1 MTKFGIITWVDP
13 DEPVQ
18 NIKGFASEVEN
29 LGFNS
34 LWIWDTPLYTKDAYI
49 ALTLAALG
57 TKRILIGPGVSNP
70 VNRDVPTI
78 VNTISTLDDLSEGRA
93 ILGFANGGHGAVKA
107 LGHTPPSFAQFK
119 EALIRIQTLLQGQE
133 IILDENTSYAVN
145 SVRRPIP
152 IYTASAGPKMLQL
165 SGGIADGILLAGSN
179 DLKIVSNNMELFFNG
194 ATTIG
199 RSPDNLK
206 VNIQVTVSY
215 NDNPK
220 VAINDLKKLVTYLVL
235 RRASNTFPEDYV
247 PAIQK
252 IQKAFNH
259 RTSPS
264 GFSNEVLNYVP
275 DSLVKHMA
283 IVGSEEECI
292 DHLKKIIRLKPD
304 EITFRI
310 ISTDRM
316 YRLKMVAKLI
326 SKLS

>member
-18 NIKGFASEVEN
+18 NMQGFANQVEN

-57 TKRILIGPGVSNP
+57 TKKILIGPGVSNP
-70 VNRDVPTI
+70 VNRDIPTI
-78 VNTISTLDDLSEGRA
+78 VNTISTLDDLSGGRA

-107 LGHTPPSFAQFK
+107 LGKIPPSFAQFK

-133 IILDENTSYAVN
+133 VVLDENTSYAVN
-145 SVRRPIP
+145 SVHRSIQ
-152 IYTASAGPKMLQL
+152 IYTASAGPKMLNL
-165 SGGIADGILLAGSN
+165 SGEIADGVLLAGSN
-179 DLKIVSNNMELFFNG
+179 DLTVVSNNMELFFNG
-194 ATTIG
+194 AVTTG
-199 RSPDNLK
+199 RSPDDLK

-220 VAINDLKKLVTYLVL
+220 TAINDLKKLVTYLVL
-235 RRASNTFPEDYV
+235 RRAASTFPSDYI

-259 RTSPS
+259 KTSPS

-283 IVGSEEECI
+283 IAGSEEECI
-292 DHLKKIIRLKPD
+292 DHLKKIISLKPD

-310 ISTDRM
+310 ISTDRL

-326 SKLS
+326 SKLR

>member
-1 MTKFGIITWVDP
+1 MTKFGVITWVDP
-13 DEPVQ
+13 YEPVQ
-18 NIKGFASEVEN
+18 NMQSFAKQVED

-57 TKRILIGPGVSNP
+57 TKKILLGPGVSNP

-78 VNTISTLDDLSEGRA
+78 VNTISTLDDLSGGRA

-107 LGHTPPSFAQFK
+107 LGKTPPSFSQFK
-119 EALIRIQTLLQGQE
+119 EALIRIQTLLQGKE
-133 IILDENTSYAVN
+133 VIVDENTSYTVN
-145 SVRRPIP
+145 TVRRPIP
-152 IYTASAGPKMLQL
+152 IYTASAGPKMLRL
-165 SGGIADGILLAGSN
+165 SGEIADGVLLAGSN

-194 ATTIG
+194 AVTTG

-206 VNIQVTVSY
+206 VNIQVTISY

-220 VAINDLKKLVTYLVL
+220 VAIDDLKKLVTYLVL
-235 RRASNTFPEDYV
+235 RRSPNTFPSEYIPV
-247 PAIQK
+247 IQK
-252 IQKAFNH
+252 IQQAFNH
-259 RTSPS
+259 KTSPS

-283 IVGSEEECI
+283 IAGSEEYCI
-292 DHLKKIIRLKPD
+292 DHLKKIASLNPD

-310 ISTDRM
+310 ISTDRL
-316 YRLKMVAKLI
+316 YRLKMVARLINKLI
-326 SKLS
+326 